1 VSRSTAARAIVITE
15 ASSPVALATAAQL
28 AAGGHLVLMGTRR
41 TDVCER
47 LAARLRADGAPAFA
61 AYLDLADPPSVDRF
75 VESADYL
82 IGAVD
87 VLISAAGL
95 ADGRSQARRDRRVD
109 REIGSSWV
117 GAQHLAAQ
125 VIPPMISER
134 RGDVVLI
141 SPELVGASSQAAH
154 RMLDAWAAGLDAEF
168 VGTGVRA
175 SVVRSIGNTQVP
187 PGDIGYLIATVLG
200 SPRTHLRVVEVIPP
214 VPAPNLAKEHKS
226 R

>member
-1 VSRSTAARAIVITE
+1 MSQPRAVVITE
-15 ASSPVALATAAQL
+15 ASSPVALATAALL
-28 AAGGHLVLMGTRR
+28 AAGGDLVLMGTRR

-47 LAARLRADGAPAFA
+47 LAARLRADGAAAFA
-61 AYLDLADPPSVDRF
+61 AYLDFADAPSVDRF
-75 VESADYL
+75 VKSADYL

-95 ADGRSQARRDRRVD
+95 ADG
-109 REIGSSWV
+109 SWV

-125 VIPPMISER
+125 VIPPMINDR

-141 SPELVGASSQAAH
+141 SPELVGASSRAAH
-154 RMLDAWAAGLDAEF
+154 RMLDTWAAGLDAEF

-175 SVVRSIGNTQVP
+175 SVVRSTGNAQVS
-187 PGDIGYLIATVLG
+187 PGDIGCLIATVLG

-214 VPAPNLAKEHKS
+214 VPAPASAKERKS